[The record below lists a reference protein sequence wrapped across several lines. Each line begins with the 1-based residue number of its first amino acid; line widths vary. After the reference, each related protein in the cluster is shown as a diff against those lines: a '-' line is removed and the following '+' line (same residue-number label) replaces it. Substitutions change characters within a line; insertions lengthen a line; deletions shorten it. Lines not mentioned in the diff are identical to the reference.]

1 MPSEH
6 TYGSM
11 ESVWA
16 SCFRMYYSH
25 LVSEST
31 LGGKDKNKGP
41 RQKKKKKYRRE
52 RQTSRGD
59 PSWSHI
65 SHTR

>member
-16 SCFRMYYSH
+16 SCFRIYYSH

-31 LGGKDKNKGP
+31 LGGKDKNKRAASKEEEKIPKG
-41 RQKKKKKYRRE
+41 E
-52 RQTSRGD
+52 TDISR
-59 PSWSHI
+59 
-65 SHTR
+65 